1 MVLFR
6 AIGRK
11 PTAKN
16 SWTFSLL
23 SWFLFHFHKIKHHCL
38 LNKNSKLK
46 LYWNTFVLLIDTH
59 SCLLICF
66 SMFSLKLWSGPT
78 CLRRIW
84 QSYLSKIE
92 YKGGWRWVVWRYTLR
107 FVESPKLSF
116 KNTSNKKI
124 KTCSVTGT
132 WIRIFCLLLYSWTTQ
147 STSLFTTKSCEKSRI
162 KLKTNHRVFN
172 ITENLQPKNY
182 LCRQS

>member
-1 MVLFR
+1 
-6 AIGRK
+6 
-11 PTAKN
+11 
-16 SWTFSLL
+16 
-23 SWFLFHFHKIKHHCL
+23 
-38 LNKNSKLK
+38 
-46 LYWNTFVLLIDTH
+46 
-59 SCLLICF
+59 
-66 SMFSLKLWSGPT
+66 MFSLKLWSGPT

-92 YKGGWRWVVWRYTLR
+92 YKGSWRWVVWRYMLR

-116 KNTSNKKI
+116 TNTSNKKI

-182 LCRQS
+182 LCRQSLVIIPNTKYSKQKPGLYFHFAGCLPPYYPELSK